1 MCTRLTQ
8 RIHSVEYKRG
18 SQGGEDN
25 MMDIDIVYE
34 VVKHQGYI
42 YMVHEYTKHQCD
54 MNVVHEVTIS
64 IKLKCGRHGCDRM
77 IVGLTTTIAIS
88 AYHHYRCE
96 FKSFSCEVYSI

>member
-1 MCTRLTQ
+1 M
-8 RIHSVEYKRG
+8 EYKRG

-34 VVKHQGYI
+34 VVKHQRYI
-42 YMVHEYTKHQCD
+42 YVVHEYTKHQCD
-54 MNVVHEVTIS
+54 MNVVHEVAIS
-64 IKLKCGRHGCDRM
+64 IKLKCRRHGCDRM

-96 FKSFSCEVYSI
+96 FESFSCEVYSI